1 MFSPSREKARLSN
14 VDVRHIPLK
23 NRKAEHD
30 RFRALCGRKRRSGT
44 GCVTEI
50 KSHLFEDCDPPRMVR
65 RQKARPQCLT
75 DAPAFHRWLDK
86 QEFIGTNS
94 LLLPPRSQ
102 QKTHHAFI
110 MVSDRI
116 SGPSCIFPSY
126 TWAPFQSKW
135 GRAKTAVASNR
146 AAAVSSIESCHFL
159 LCHRRILETVMNKH
173 FASCYSECTPDN
185 RIHRCL
191 HSHLQKQNQHYEVYG
206 NFSGP

>member
-1 MFSPSREKARLSN
+1 MPGTTKSAHTGIKACMGAWAHFNIENVGGCRVAWASQRSR
-14 VDVRHIPLK
+14 
-23 NRKAEHD
+23 
-30 RFRALCGRKRRSGT
+30 RA
-44 GCVTEI
+44 I
-50 KSHLFEDCDPPRMVR
+50 
-65 RQKARPQCLT
+65 
-75 DAPAFHRWLDK
+75 
-86 QEFIGTNS
+86 NY
-94 LLLPPRSQ
+94 
-102 QKTHHAFI
+102 AFI
-110 MVSDRI
+110 VVSDRI

-159 LCHRRILETVMNKH
+159 LCHRRILETVLTMNKH